1 MKRFWLLL
9 ALAVWVAQAGEKI
22 AVYESDHFELI
33 TDGPRGRAQQ
43 VLGQFERVRSFLAR
57 LLPLQ
62 EPLMK
67 PRVVLFNGEKDFR
80 EVSPN
85 QVAAAYYVPIPHRD
99 MIAIGPTGGDE
110 MRVAVHEYLHLLAR
124 QADQDLPLWLNEGIA
139 ELYSTIRPVGT
150 TVQVGMPVGVHLQ
163 KLREGWM
170 DLATVVRVNHESAEY
185 NRKAHAGTFYAASW
199 ALTHMLQLGESYSG
213 QFGKMAAG
221 VSTGKPADEVF
232 REVYGK
238 SLKQVEDDLRR
249 YVERKAMSTRVFDQ
263 RMDKSYDKIEPR
275 AGTAYEW
282 GVARADLL
290 TAVRKWDEAK
300 AQLTELTR
308 AEPQRPEA
316 WESLAFGHWI
326 TRKDEPADAAVKAY
340 QTAMERQSANANLAY
355 HSYLITRDAKL
366 AGAALR
372 KLVDD
377 YPNYTDG
384 RIRLAER
391 LMSEGV
397 YAQAYAEAK
406 QLKKINRRQAKR
418 YFPVVIEAA
427 WRLNKA
433 EECRVAALQ
442 FQQLAVTEDEKR
454 TAAQWLEYARQDP
467 RQDSRQ
473 AGRTAARAG
482 TNAIGQAREQE
493 FQFEDMATEVVK
505 EGSTV
510 RLVSSRL
517 STIEGVLVNLE
528 CKEPRAVLTVKTDA
542 GLTRLLIEDPTAVN
556 LTNQGKAKMELTCG
570 AQERRI
576 KAGYFARENAAEQ
589 TSGVLSTLEFLK

>member
-1 MKRFWLLL
+1 MRYLLGL
-9 ALAVWVAQAGEKI
+9 ALAVWTAQAGEKI

-43 VLGQFERVRSFLAR
+43 VLGQFERVRSFLAK

-67 PRVVLFNGEKDFR
+67 PRVVLFGGEKDFR

-85 QVAAAYYVPIPHRD
+85 QVAAAYYVPMPQRD
-99 MIAIGPTGGDE
+99 LIAIGPGTSDE

-124 QADQDLPLWLNEGIA
+124 HADQDLPLWLSEGIA

-150 TVQVGMPVGVHLQ
+150 TVQVGLPLTSHLTL
-163 KLREGWM
+163 LRAAWM
-170 DLATVVRVNHESAEY
+170 DLATVVGVNHESAEY
-185 NRKAHAGTFYAASW
+185 NRKAHAGTFYATSW
-199 ALTHMLQLGESYSG
+199 ALTHMLQLGDGYSG

-290 TAVRKWDEAK
+290 TAVRKWEVAK
-300 AQLTELTR
+300 AQLTELTQ

-326 TRKDEPADAAVKAY
+326 TRKDEAVEPALQAY
-340 QTAMERQSANANLAY
+340 QTAMARRSVNPNLAY
-355 HSYLITRDAKL
+355 HSYLITRDAKI

-372 KLVDD
+372 KLLDE

-418 YFPVVIEAA
+418 YFPVVIETAC
-427 WRLNKA
+427 RLSKA

-442 FQQLAVTEDEKR
+442 FQQLAVTEEEKR

-467 RQDSRQ
+467 RQS
-473 AGRTAARAG
+473 GMTAARAG
-482 TNAIGQAREQE
+482 TNAIGQTREHDFE
-493 FQFEDMATEVVK
+493 FEDMATEVVK
-505 EGSTV
+505 EGNTV

-528 CKEPRAVLTVKTDA
+528 CREPRAVLTVKTDA

-556 LTNQGKAKMELTCG
+556 LTNQGEAKMELTCG

-576 KAGYFARENAAEQ
+576 KAGYFARENPAEQ